1 MLTHKNYYHN
11 ANQCV
16 VHYGEDVP
24 KFAKNFVILPVD
36 HSFAH
41 TAAIYGALGFPLTLY
56 FLDSRGGSVQALKN
70 IPINLKEVKPYFLY
84 TVPALTGNFM
94 KKIQEN
100 IRKQSKFVQWLF
112 NWGLNA
118 GIKKIGDGVERPGAI
133 ARFFL
138 SIPHGLADLLIFKK
152 IRQSFGNYKFSIGG
166 GALLDIAQQKFFASI
181 GMPIMQGYGLSEA
194 TPVISANKPSDFRLG
209 SSGKPL
215 PDLEV
220 KIVREGKELPQG
232 QKGEIIVRG
241 DNVMK
246 GYFKNPEATAK
257 TLENG
262 WLHTGDMGYI
272 DEYGFLYVTGREKAL
287 LIGED
292 GEKYSPEE
300 IEETIQSTSPFVYQ
314 IMLYN
319 DHSKYTTAIITLD

>member
-1 MLTHKNYYHN
+1 
-11 ANQCV
+11 
-16 VHYGEDVP
+16 
-24 KFAKNFVILPVD
+24 
-36 HSFAH
+36 
-41 TAAIYGALGFPLTLY
+41 
-56 FLDSRGGSVQALKN
+56 
-70 IPINLKEVKPYFLY
+70 
-84 TVPALTGNFM
+84 
-94 KKIQEN
+94 
-100 IRKQSKFVQWLF
+100 
-112 NWGLNA
+112 
-118 GIKKIGDGVERPGAI
+118 
-133 ARFFL
+133 
-138 SIPHGLADLLIFKK
+138 
-152 IRQSFGNYKFSIGG
+152 
-166 GALLDIAQQKFFASI
+166 
-181 GMPIMQGYGLSEA
+181 MPIMQGYGLSEA
-194 TPVISANKPSDFRLG
+194 TPVISANKPSDYRFG

-220 KIVREGKELPQG
+220 KIVRDGKEVPQG

-257 TLENG
+257 TIVDG

-319 DHSKYTTAIITLD
+319 DHSKYTTAIITLDENYIKDFIKENNIVDAKTLLKEIEQSLLFFKRDRSLKDKFPGRWLPKIFTIAPEPFTEQNKMLNSTLKMVRYKIIEAYHGLIDKMYEDGANNYSEHNIKLLEDKFFKQ